1 LNEKKCSGTWIQQ
14 KYQHENCDTNWID
27 VENCEYG
34 CEDGECKIKEIC
46 ELGSKRCFNKELHEC
61 EYSYTLNMIT
71 WVIKEICESGCE
83 SEECKKGC
91 EGGFINEYKCSG
103 DWSQRKYQYSDCS
116 SDWVMHEAC
125 KHGCSEDGK
134 CNSEPQT
141 TEITVSSVLDGDT
154 IKLSSGENVRLIG
167 INAPESGYPCSSEA
181 TNKLKEFVLGEQ
193 VSLEQD
199 IDDSDQ
205 YGRLLRYVYVGN
217 TFVNMELVRLGLA
230 HKYEYSS
237 NTKYSAQFEQAE
249 NEAKQNEGC
258 LWKSEEINYIQDK
271 CIYITNFHFNAARN
285 DNYQLNDEYVS
296 FGNKCPYSID
306 MRSWTVKDETASHIY
321 TLPSFTFQQ
330 EEHSHYTLEQEQI
343 QIPRYIGGEH
353 QEIMPQSGII
363 MEIPYF

>member
-1 LNEKKCSGTWIQQ
+1 
-14 KYQHENCDTNWID
+14 
-27 VENCEYG
+27 
-34 CEDGECKIKEIC
+34 
-46 ELGSKRCFNKELHEC
+46 
-61 EYSYTLNMIT
+61 MIT